1 MTQLPSNEHL
11 LDNPVWHSLNGPL
24 ARFAA
29 PDSSGAL
36 AQFDRDVSVFSG
48 VECADDGMWQRI
60 SECIDVEQSV
70 GLFRDW
76 VPEVSTGWEE
86 HFRIACFQMIAG
98 DIPLSTSRDV
108 VQLGP
113 DDAQEMLDLVQ
124 LTESAPFGLRTRE
137 MGRYVGVRRDGRLV
151 AIAGERFRVPGFV
164 EISAVSTH
172 PDARGHGLATDL
184 TLNVAASIRMGGSE
198 ACLHVIDSNET
209 ALRLYLKLG
218 FVVRRKVEVVFA
230 QWHGPDWQPDAVPA

>member
-1 MTQLPSNEHL
+1 
-11 LDNPVWHSLNGPL
+11 
-24 ARFAA
+24 
-29 PDSSGAL
+29 
-36 AQFDRDVSVFSG
+36 
-48 VECADDGMWQRI
+48 MWQRI
-60 SECIDVEQSV
+60 SECIDVEHSV
-70 GLFRDW
+70 GLFRDA
-76 VPEVSTGWEE
+76 VPEVSSGWEE
-86 HFRIACFQMIAG
+86 QFRIECFQMIAG

-108 VQLGP
+108 VPLGP

-137 MGRYVGVRRDGRLV
+137 LGRYVGVRRDGRLV

-172 PDARGHGLATDL
+172 PDARGRGLATDL
-184 TLNVAASIRMGGSE
+184 TLNVAASIRMGGGE

-209 ALRLYLKLG
+209 ALRLYSKLG

-230 QWHGPDWQPDAVPA
+230 QWHGPDWRPNAVPA